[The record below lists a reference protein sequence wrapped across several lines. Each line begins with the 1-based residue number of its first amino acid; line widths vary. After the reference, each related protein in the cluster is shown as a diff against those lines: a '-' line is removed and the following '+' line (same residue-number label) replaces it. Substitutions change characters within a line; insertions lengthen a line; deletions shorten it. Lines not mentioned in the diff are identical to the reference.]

1 MSRLPLRLRL
11 PILTTALLIVA
22 LAVSATLSVTLLER
36 SLIREVDDQLR
47 GAAQQFM
54 QQGVRGLS
62 GGDDDGLRPSNYYL
76 QVVDA
81 DGSPALSMLATTLMA
96 EPDLPALDAAS
107 VQEIAGEYQTVGS
120 VDGGPR
126 WRFVAYPAT
135 EQGNV
140 VGAVVLALPMSSV
153 EATLS
158 DMRRLVLLVSL
169 TVVVVAAVIGYA
181 AVQRELRGLRGIEH
195 TAAAVAGGNLSQ
207 RVPPAPVSTEVG
219 RLGASFNHMVAALER
234 AFAERAASEARTKR
248 FISDAS
254 HELRTP
260 LASIRGYGELYRM
273 GAVDGEEVPAT
284 MNRIESEA
292 RRMGALVED
301 LLVLARLDEG
311 QPLTWGRVDLRD
323 IAGDAAA
330 DLGALDPTRQ
340 VDLDAPEALIIDA
353 DADRLR
359 QVLTNLIGNVARHT
373 PAGTP
378 VQLSVRGDGGEAIV
392 QVVDHGPG
400 IAADDAQ
407 RVFERF
413 YRPDTSRARNSGGTG
428 LGLAIVATI
437 VAAHGGTVR
446 YSPTPGGGTT
456 IVVRLPRSRLVPG
469 SPPVTQRPTAGDGPP
484 GGLGP
489 TGPGTGEAQRPG
501 RTGGQSD

>member
-22 LAVSATLSVTLLER
+22 LTVSATLSVTLLER
-36 SLIREVDDQLR
+36 SLVREVDDQLR
-47 GAAQQFM
+47 DAAQQFM
-54 QQGVRGLS
+54 QHGPRGLS
-62 GGDDDGLRPSNYYL
+62 GGDDDLLRPSNYYL
-76 QVVDA
+76 QVVDV
-81 DGSPALSMLATTLMA
+81 DGRPALRLLATTLMA
-96 EPDLPALDAAS
+96 EPDLPALDADS
-107 VQEIAGEYQTVGS
+107 VQQIAGEYQTVGS
-120 VDGGPR
+120 VEGGPR
-126 WRFVAYPAT
+126 WRFVAYPAS

-181 AVQRELRGLRGIEH
+181 AVQRELRGLRRIEY
-195 TAAAVAGGNLSQ
+195 TTAAVAGGDLSQ

-234 AFAERAASEARTKR
+234 AFAERAASEARTQR

-273 GAVDGEEVPAT
+273 GAVASQDVPAT

-311 QPLTWGRVDLRD
+311 HSLTWGRVDLREL
-323 IAGDAAA
+323 AADAAA

-340 VDLDAPEALIIDA
+340 VALEAPDPVVIDG

-359 QVLTNLIGNVARHT
+359 QVLSNLIGNVARHT

-378 VQLSVRGDGGEAIV
+378 VHLSARADGEQAVV
-392 QVVDHGPG
+392 QVIDHGPG
-400 IAADDAQ
+400 IADPDAQ

-413 YRPDTSRARNSGGTG
+413 YRPDTSRDRQSGGTG

-437 VAAHGGTVR
+437 IAAHHGTVR
-446 YSPTPGGGTT
+446 YAPTPGGGTT
-456 IVVRLPRSRLVPG
+456 IVVRLPAR
-469 SPPVTQRPTAGDGPP
+469 AGAHLP
-484 GGLGP
+484 
-489 TGPGTGEAQRPG
+489 
-501 RTGGQSD
+501 SV